1 MSKSEALRE
10 AVEAQ
15 REFEAV
21 SDGRRAAFRRARVAG
36 VSLRE
41 LSSATGLTVSKVR
54 TITQA
59 QS

>member
-21 SDGRRAAFRRARVAG
+21 SDGRRAAFRRARAAG

-41 LSSATGLTVSKVR
+41 LSEATGLTLGRVR
-54 TITQA
+54 GVLGG
-59 QS
+59 

>member
-21 SDGRRAAFRRARVAG
+21 SDGRRAAFRRAQTAG

-41 LSSATGLTVSKVR
+41 LSEATGLTTGRVR
-54 TITQA
+54 GVLGG
-59 QS
+59 

>member
-21 SDGRRAAFRRARVAG
+21 LDGRRAAFRRARAAG

-41 LSSATGLTVSKVR
+41 LSEATGLTLGRVR
-54 TITQA
+54 GVLGG
-59 QS
+59 

>member
-10 AVEAQ
+10 AVEVQ

-21 SDGRRAAFRRARVAG
+21 SDGRRAAFRRARAAG

-41 LSSATGLTVSKVR
+41 LSEATGLTLGRVR
-54 TITQA
+54 GVLGG
-59 QS
+59 